1 MYRVFCESY
10 ENFKKSFDD
19 NNFRLEVAKQ
29 EDLEEQAKLV
39 NSFLKL
45 AYWY

>member
-10 ENFKKSFDD
+10 KNFLNLFDEENVRTRIS
-19 NNFRLEVAKQ
+19 AP
-29 EDLEEQAKLV
+29 
-39 NSFLKL
+39 FLKL